1 MKYTY
6 HFANGDINVIEVTD
20 EDAFSLFELDRLE
33 YNNNRANT
41 RRHVH
46 LDFDKETGS
55 DWLIVEDEGY
65 QALFSNEP
73 DAERIRRAIG
83 QLTPKQQA
91 LLQAL
96 FWSGVSVSGYAKQ
109 TGVSQSA
116 VSQQLATAIKKLK
129 KIF

>member
-6 HFANGDINVIEVTD
+6 HFTNGDINVIEVTD
-20 EDAFSLFELDRLE
+20 EDAIFLFELDRLE
-33 YNNNRANT
+33 YNNNHANT

-46 LDFDKETGS
+46 LDFDKETGT

-65 QALFSNEP
+65 KALFADEP
-73 DAERIRRAIG
+73 ETERLLRAIG

-91 LLQAL
+91 LLRAL
-96 FWSGVSVSGYAKQ
+96 FWSGISASGYAKQ

-129 KIF
+129 EIF

>member
-1 MKYTY
+1 LKYTY
-6 HFANGDINVIEVTD
+6 HFANGDINVIEVAD

-33 YNNNRANT
+33 YNNNHANT

-46 LDFDKETGS
+46 LDFDKETGA

-65 QALFSNEP
+65 KALFADEP
-73 DAERIRRAIG
+73 ETEPLLRAIG

-91 LLQAL
+91 LLRAL
-96 FWSGVSVSGYAKQ
+96 FWSDISVSGYAKQ

-129 KIF
+129 EIF

>member
-33 YNNNRANT
+33 YNNNHANT

-46 LDFDKETGS
+46 LDFNKETGA

-65 QALFSNEP
+65 QALFADEP
-73 DAERIRRAIG
+73 ETERLFRAIG

-91 LLQAL
+91 LLRAL
-96 FWSGVSVSGYAKQ
+96 FWNDISVSGYAKQ
-109 TGVSQSA
+109 AGVSQSA
-116 VSQQLATAIKKLK
+116 ISQQLATAIKKLK
-129 KIF
+129 EIF

>member
-33 YNNNRANT
+33 YNNNHANT

-46 LDFDKETGS
+46 LNLDKETGA

-65 QALFSNEP
+65 KALFADEP
-73 DAERIRRAIG
+73 EAERLLRAVV

-91 LLQAL
+91 LLRAL
-96 FWSGVSVSGYAKQ
+96 FWSGISISGYAMQ

-129 KIF
+129 EIF